1 MKKFVR
7 GPVKKGR
14 NKKPGRT
21 SRGDSSSF
29 KRRDSS
35 DRSSRDRP
43 SRGRERGSRDRERS
57 SRDRSEMTEV
67 VCDKCKTKC
76 EVPFKPTSD
85 KPVYCSNCFKK
96 GDSRYDSR
104 GGRDSSRGGR
114 DDSKQF
120 EQINEKLDLIMKIL
134 NKK

>member
-14 NKKPGRT
+14 KKKANPGF
-21 SRGDSSSF
+21 RG
-29 KRRDSS
+29 RGS

-43 SRGRERGSRDRERS
+43 SSRGRERGPRDRERS

-96 GDSRYDSR
+96 GDSKSDSR
-104 GGRDSSRGGR
+104 GGKG
-114 DDSKQF
+114 DSKQL
-120 EQINEKLDLIMKIL
+120 EQINKKLDKIMKALKI
-134 NKK
+134 

>member
-14 NKKPGRT
+14 NRKSGRKDNPGF
-21 SRGDSSSF
+21 RG
-29 KRRDSS
+29 RGS

-43 SRGRERGSRDRERS
+43 SSRGRERGPRDRERS

-96 GDSRYDSR
+96 GDSKSDSR
-104 GGRDSSRGGR
+104 GGKG
-114 DDSKQF
+114 DSKQL
-120 EQINEKLDLIMKIL
+120 EQINKKLDKIMKALKI
-134 NKK
+134 